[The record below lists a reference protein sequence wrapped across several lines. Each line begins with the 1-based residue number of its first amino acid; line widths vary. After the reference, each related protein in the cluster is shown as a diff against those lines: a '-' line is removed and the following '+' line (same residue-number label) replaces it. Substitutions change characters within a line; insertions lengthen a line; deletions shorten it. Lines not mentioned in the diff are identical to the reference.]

1 MNRVWVT
8 VLVAALT
15 LTACAGDPKVQA
27 APRRPVEQLKVD
39 LPSELAGL
47 NVKGED
53 ITKAL
58 TTVRPSYVKGTALFS
73 LRSEADL
80 VQATL
85 QVNRLK
91 DDERYVSSE
100 FRRTIVNQLGST
112 PPRATQLGEQTVYRT
127 SGSKLALAVWFDG
140 KSMYLLS
147 IRDDFPRPRTLI
159 RALVTTTTT

>member
-1 MNRVWVT
+1 MKRFWFAAA
-8 VLVAALT
+8 VAVFSLA
-15 LTACAGDPKVQA
+15 ACSGDPKAAA

-39 LPSELAGL
+39 LPMELAGL
-47 NVKGED
+47 NVKSED

-73 LRSEADL
+73 LRSDADL
-80 VQATL
+80 VQATI

-91 DDERYVSSE
+91 DDKRYVTKE
-100 FRRTIVNQLGST
+100 FRRTIVNQLGSS
-112 PPRATQLGEQTVYRT
+112 PPRATQMEEQTVYRT
-127 SGSKLALAVWFDG
+127 SGSKLALAIWFDG

-147 IRDDFPRPRTLI
+147 IRDDFSRPRTLI